1 MQGVAYWFDSQVSAL
16 DQSQVQSWPLFVSV
30 SLQDSESG
38 LQTSTTNQRSDL
50 LHATSKKTVQILIE
64 RFKTQFNFQRSQD
77 IVQKSVRDQQVEQY
91 KQMTTIAEAK
101 INVIDDILLQ
111 SHQQLE

>member
-1 MQGVAYWFDSQVSAL
+1 MQQAKK
-16 DQSQVQSWPLFVSV
+16 LFRYV
-30 SLQDSESG
+30 
-38 LQTSTTNQRSDL
+38 
-50 LHATSKKTVQILIE
+50 IE